1 MIRKHIKVEP
11 ELYYYYA
18 DSLGFMV
25 WQDMPSGFESAK
37 AKEQHVGASWEHDWN
52 APESHEL
59 QWRYEFEEMYEKE
72 YTNFDKE
79 LSLYSI
85 KALDEVA
92 LSE

>member
-1 MIRKHIKVEP
+1 
-11 ELYYYYA
+11 
-18 DSLGFMV
+18 
-25 WQDMPSGFESAK
+25 
-37 AKEQHVGASWEHDWN
+37 
-52 APESHEL
+52 
-59 QWRYEFEEMYEKE
+59 MYEKE